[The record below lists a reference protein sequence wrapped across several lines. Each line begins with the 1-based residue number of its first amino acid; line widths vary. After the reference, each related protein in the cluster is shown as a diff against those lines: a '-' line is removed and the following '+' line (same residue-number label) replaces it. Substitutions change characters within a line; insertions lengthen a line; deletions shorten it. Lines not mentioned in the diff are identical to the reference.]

1 MIRFCPCTLL
11 ASSSVFGP
19 LVPSTGPDVSRSLW
33 TTTELPPR
41 GKSDSDRQDPNA
53 ASGAVLSQKDSPSVS
68 LSIVGSLEKTP
79 PCVVRSSRL
88 LGGTKESIFADPEAN
103 SRCLCPGFSLSWDG
117 DDLEVRSIDRP
128 GRTGSIP
135 ISFFDSSCDPQRGK
149 GDAGADSLGPAN
161 VPSSLGIAK
170 LGPSRANS
178 EGGLG
183 PPTIPTSALWVGL
196 SLGQGASE
204 TR

>member
-1 MIRFCPCTLL
+1 
-11 ASSSVFGP
+11 
-19 LVPSTGPDVSRSLW
+19 VS
-33 TTTELPPR
+33 P
-41 GKSDSDRQDPNA
+41 
-53 ASGAVLSQKDSPSVS
+53 AV
-68 LSIVGSLEKTP
+68 VGSFP
-79 PCVVRSSRL
+79 NVVGSSRL
-88 LGGTKESIFADPEAN
+88 PCGAKESIFADPEAN
-103 SRCLCPGFSLSWDG
+103 SWCLCPGFSLSWDG

-128 GRTGSIP
+128 GRTGNIP

-178 EGGLG
+178 EGGLD